1 MQHIWKTY
9 GKVDDA
15 DHTLN
20 EQRVKAPW
28 SPPTP
33 IEALFDQLDDGQ
45 LFASKGN
52 EVIDDSQLMRW
63 AYDNIKATGLFDKDC
78 DRWRKRPSM
87 VKNWTAFKAF
97 FITAKDD
104 RKKNNLTANDATY
117 TANQVQQIINDEINA
132 FLADPSATDTS
143 DPYSTN
149 SPTPH
154 HPSSNTSSS
163 QCSSNSSRSA
173 IHYPRS
179 SPQQQHL
186 PSSFQ

>member
-9 GKVDDA
+9 GKIDDA

-20 EQRVKAPW
+20 EQRMKAPW

-154 HPSSNTSSS
+154 HP
-163 QCSSNSSRSA
+163 
-173 IHYPRS
+173 
-179 SPQQQHL
+179 L
-186 PSSFQ
+186 F